1 MFECLCVRYKRELEA
16 ALERESVLTRGKA
29 QLELD
34 WQRRCDDV
42 ERAQYEKCE
51 QLLRSVTHAR
61 DEVSRRYETHFTA
74 SRNCFSLAGAVA
86 AEGASSRNLASQ

>member
-42 ERAQYEKCE
+42 ERSQYEKCE

-61 DEVSRRYETHFTA
+61 DEVSRRYVHFTA
-74 SRNCFSLAGAVA
+74 SRNCRSLAGAVA
-86 AEGASSRNLASQ
+86 AEGASSRNLPSQ